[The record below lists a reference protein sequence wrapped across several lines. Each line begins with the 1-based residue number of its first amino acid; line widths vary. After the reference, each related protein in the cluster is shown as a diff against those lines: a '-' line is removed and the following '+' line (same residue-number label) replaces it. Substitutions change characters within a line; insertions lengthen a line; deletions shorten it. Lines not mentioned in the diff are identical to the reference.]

1 MEIPSPE
8 ANETSDRVSQ
18 DLASSLKDRFTLTRS
33 QSSGELQKL
42 SKVCG
47 VCSIQGRRPEME
59 DAHKIVPPPSPSV
72 SSPTSKLSF
81 FGVFDGHGGRRAADF
96 AEVKLHQLLLEH
108 PEINTSPETALRE
121 SFLTCENMFLEQAIE
136 EDMMDG
142 TTAAVAIIADGE
154 LVAGNVGDSELVL
167 CRGQAAVPLCQV
179 HNMNKNASEIQRV
192 QQEGGVVYKNRV
204 GHPKFNPQVIS
215 LGVSRAIGD
224 LPFKHAKFTDG
235 KPSGLSAEPDI
246 ATVQLTEEHTFLIIG
261 CDGLWDV
268 IEHQAAVDAVLCA
281 LAEGHTPGQISQLLV
296 KMASDAGSTDNI
308 TVMVVL
314 LEDFIKRNL

>member
-1 MEIPSPE
+1 MGKPAGCIWQRRSRFPAQWTLMEIPSPDT
-8 ANETSDRVSQ
+8 NETSDRVSQ

-42 SKVCG
+42 SRVCG

-72 SSPTSKLSF
+72 TSPTSKLSF

-108 PEINTSPETALRE
+108 PQINAAPETALKE
-121 SFLTCENMFLEQAIE
+121 SFLTCESLFLEQAIE

-142 TTAAVAIIADGE
+142 TTAAVAIIANGQ

-167 CRGQAAVPLCQV
+167 CRGGTAIPLCQV
-179 HNMNKNASEIQRV
+179 HNI
-192 QQEGGVVYKNRV
+192 YKNRV

-224 LPFKHAKFTDG
+224 LPFKHAK
-235 KPSGLSAEPDI
+235 
-246 ATVQLTEEHTFLIIG
+246 
-261 CDGLWDV
+261 
-268 IEHQAAVDAVLCA
+268 
-281 LAEGHTPGQISQLLV
+281 
-296 KMASDAGSTDNI
+296 
-308 TVMVVL
+308 
-314 LEDFIKRNL
+314 